1 MLRLFKQYYPI
12 RNVFFVLGEGIFIF
26 VSVLLAAIILSGSS
40 ALHEEP
46 WFYVKLITITIICQ
60 VCLYYNNHYELKST
74 NGVQELALRLI
85 QSLGFTAIF
94 LSLLYIALPIFTI
107 GFSTFM
113 MGAIIV
119 VVLVACWRFAYAL
132 VLSRGI
138 FNQQIILLG
147 SSDLIKKI
155 RSEID
160 QRKDCGYTVAVEVPE
175 CTDDPVLDAKKGGQ
189 AFCQNI
195 YMGLYELS
203 QSYSIDKIVVAYK
216 EKRKQLPMDE
226 LLQCRVEGIEIIEG
240 NSFYEMLTGK
250 LLVELINPAWLIF
263 SAGFQKSRIRRLV
276 KRTTDLI
283 LSVVAII
290 LLTPLFIL
298 VSIAIK
304 LDSPGPVVFSQERV
318 GERRRIYRIY
328 KFRSMVQ
335 DAEKLSGP
343 KWAEVNDSR
352 ITRVGRIIRRLRIDE
367 LPQVL
372 NVLKGEMSF
381 VGPRPEREV
390 FVNDLE
396 KIVPYYRERFTVKPG
411 MSGWAQVNYGYGAS
425 VADAVEKLNY
435 DLFYI
440 KNMSNMMDLV
450 IIMRTAKIVFFG
462 YGAR

>member
-26 VSVLLAAIILSGSS
+26 VSVLSAAIILSGSS

-60 VCLYYNNHYELKST
+60 VCLYYNNLYELKST
-74 NGVQELALRLI
+74 TGVQELALRLI
-85 QSLGFTAIF
+85 QSLGFAAIF

-107 GFSTFM
+107 GFGTFM
-113 MGAIIV
+113 IGAAIV
-119 VVLVACWRFAYAL
+119 VVVVACWRFAYAS

-147 SSDLIKKI
+147 SSDLVQKI
-155 RSEID
+155 RVEID
-160 QRKDCGYTVAVEVPE
+160 RRKDCGYTVAVEVPE
-175 CTDDPVLDAKKGGQ
+175 CTDDMEMGAQDGGQ

-203 QSYSIDKIVVAYK
+203 QSHSIDKIVVAFK

-226 LLQCRVEGIEIIEG
+226 LLRCRVEGIEIIDG

-263 SAGFQKSRIRRLV
+263 SAGFQKSRMRRLV
-276 KRTTDLI
+276 KRTTDLA
-283 LSVVAII
+283 LAVEAII
-290 LLTPLFIL
+290 LLAPLLFL
-298 VSIAIK
+298 TSFAIK
-304 LDSPGPVVFSQERV
+304 LDSRGPVFFSQERV

-343 KWAEVNDSR
+343 KWAEVNDPR
-352 ITRVGRIIRRLRIDE
+352 ITRVGRILRRLRIDE
-367 LPQVL
+367 LPQIV

-390 FVNDLE
+390 FVNELE

-411 MSGWAQVNYGYGAS
+411 MTGWAQVNYGYGAS
-425 VADAVEKLNY
+425 VADAIEKLNY

-450 IIMRTAKIVFFG
+450 IIMRTAKIVLFG
-462 YGAR
+462 YGVR